1 MRAAKNKS
9 EFTQLL
15 HKVFEPQYEEPN
27 VQMKVIDG
35 TAFVN
40 IYRLRISKTFREYC
54 NDELVKVVYSF
65 SEGVDRMNFAFDWYF
80 RRRTVK
86 EEKEE
91 CAFSKENRQGVDIID
106 FIFDRYLENSI
117 KTQTRGG
124 SGEGMLIS
132 VRKDIPSCEDFKT
145 FMRDSHN
152 KAELFFM
159 MAASVNQIRNVPTS
173 VIATVY
179 EKMLSNCF
187 DIDFEKIMP
196 CNHKK
201 ADTRLI
207 LHVFDACRKSYKKLT
222 TACSDTDIAVIALY
236 HFYDLDVNELWIEY
250 CVGQHKR

>member
-1 MRAAKNKS
+1 MCIASQAREGDLDEFFAYENHAFPISISEYGKLRAAKNKS

-40 IYRLRISKTFREYC
+40 ICRLRTSKTFREYC

-65 SEGVDRMNFAFDWYF
+65 SEGVDRMNLAFDWYLDVDLW
-80 RRRTVK
+80 RNRKRNAYSVRK
-86 EEKEE
+86 VD
-91 CAFSKENRQGVDIID
+91 RQGVDIID
-106 FIFDRYLENSI
+106 FNFDRYLENSI

-124 SGEGMLIS
+124 NGEGMLIS
-132 VRKDIPSCEDFKT
+132 VRKDIPSCEDFNT
-145 FMRDSHN
+145 FMKDSHN

-159 MAASVNQIRNVPTS
+159 MATSVNQIKNVPTS
-173 VIATVY
+173 VIASVY

-201 ADTRLI
+201 AAQD
-207 LHVFDACRKSYKKLT
+207 
-222 TACSDTDIAVIALY
+222 
-236 HFYDLDVNELWIEY
+236 
-250 CVGQHKR
+250 